1 MLERPVLLIL
11 AAMLVVCGCNN
22 SSSSAQPPA
31 GPGKATPAPAAA
43 TNAAPSIPGWPPV
56 KAQAR
61 LQTMKLYVGA
71 EEVAAELAM
80 NQIQI
85 ATGMMFRTNML
96 ENEGMLFVFAR
107 PHRASFYMRN
117 TKVPLTAAYIDPDGV
132 ILELRDMKPLDETP
146 LEAAT
151 DRVQY
156 VLEMNQGWFKRHN
169 IAPGTVIVSERGPF
183 KNVFRFGP

>member
-1 MLERPVLLIL
+1 MLERPMLFIFAAALLL
-11 AAMLVVCGCNN
+11 SGCDK
-22 SSSSAQPPA
+22 STSSAQQPTAA
-31 GPGKATPAPAAA
+31 GKPAPAPS
-43 TNAAPSIPGWPPV
+43 TNSAPSIPGWPPV
-56 KAQAR
+56 KAQPR

-71 EEVAAELAM
+71 EVVTAELAM
-80 NQIQI
+80 NQVQI

-96 ENEGMLFVFAR
+96 ESEGMLFVFAR

-117 TKVPLTAAYIDPDGV
+117 TKLPLTAAYIDPDGV

-156 VLEMNQGWFKRHN
+156 VLEMNEGWFKRHN
-169 IAPGTVIVSERGPF
+169 IGPGTVIVSERGPF
-183 KNVFRFGP
+183 KNTFRFGP

>member
-1 MLERPVLLIL
+1 MLERPMLFIL
-11 AAMLVVCGCNN
+11 AAGLLLCGCDK
-22 SSSSAQPPA
+22 STSSAQSPVASAKPA
-31 GPGKATPAPAAA
+31 PTPAAA
-43 TNAAPSIPGWPPV
+43 TNATPSIPGWPPV
-56 KAQAR
+56 KAQPR

-71 EEVAAELAM
+71 EVVTAELAM
-80 NQIQI
+80 NQVQI

-169 IAPGTVIVSERGPF
+169 VAPGTVVLSEGGPF
-183 KNVFRFGP
+183 KNIFRFGP